1 MSELGDVI
9 GQIVASGE
17 ATHDELGFSE
27 KEARL
32 MADKYLLVT
41 SRVLIFAYHVTS
53 YGDCLQTI
61 GKRSNAATNGCDIK

>member
-41 SRVLIFAYHVTS
+41 SHVS
-53 YGDCLQTI
+53 LLSRI
-61 GKRSNAATNGCDIK
+61 M

>member
-41 SRVLIFAYHVTS
+41 SRVLVFAYHVTS
-53 YGDCLQTI
+53 YCLQTI